1 MLLYLQ
7 AGLVAPGGHRADMA
21 QQSTETTQE
30 LVRVTEQHCQNSAKA
45 ADSQTVCKRA
55 KDS

>member
-1 MLLYLQ
+1 MLLCLQ